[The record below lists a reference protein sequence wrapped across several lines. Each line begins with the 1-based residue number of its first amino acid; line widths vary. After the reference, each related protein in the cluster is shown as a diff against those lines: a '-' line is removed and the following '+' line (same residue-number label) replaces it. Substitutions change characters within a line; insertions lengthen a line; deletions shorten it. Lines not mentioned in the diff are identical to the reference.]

1 MVNVMLVDF
10 RGFDTLAEITVLGVV
25 ALTVYALLRRFRP
38 AAESIDIPLQQR
50 AIPVDIATDLI
61 SSDQDIDTAK
71 GYLLVPAVLVRAVL
85 PIAAVIAVYLFMRG
99 HNEPGGGF
107 VAGLVLSTAF
117 ILQYIVSG
125 TRWVETHMPLRP
137 PIWIASGLL
146 IATATGAGALLL
158 GYPFLTTHTA
168 HIAEL
173 GNRPEEDPVVFIK
186 PTSALHPPGTPI
198 VLPAHSSDVHYEA
211 ELVLLVGQGG
221 KNIAEDKALKH
232 IAGYGLGLDLTAR
245 DLQTKAKQGG
255 LPWAVAKGFDCSA
268 TVTQF
273 VPAEHIEHPH
283 QLHLQPF
290 RRSL

>member
-1 MVNVMLVDF
+1 MPH
-10 RGFDTLAEITVLGVV
+10 V
-25 ALTVYALLRRFRP
+25 ALLA
-38 AAESIDIPLQQR
+38 QQ
-50 AIPVDIATDLI
+50 T
-61 SSDQDIDTAK
+61 
-71 GYLLVPAVLVRAVL
+71 RAVQVRN
-85 PIAAVIAVYLFMRG
+85 IFCIGRNYA
-99 HNEPGGGF
+99 
-107 VAGLVLSTAF
+107 
-117 ILQYIVSG
+117 
-125 TRWVETHMPLRP
+125 
-137 PIWIASGLL
+137 
-146 IATATGAGALLL
+146 
-158 GYPFLTTHTA
+158 A

-173 GNRPEEDPVVFIK
+173 GNRPEEDPVVFMK

-283 QLHLQPF
+283 SIEFQMHLNGQIRQHGDVRKMLFPIPF
-290 RRSL
+290 IVRYLSQVFTLQEGDLIFTGTPEGVGPLKGGDQVRLILPGLIDTEFKVS